1 VEIDDAALA
10 RLEALVGEAKPQSD
24 DVVVTRPQRVA
35 IMGIP
40 RSGSTWLHQTLS
52 HTAGV
57 SSVREPDNTDHF
69 PAALRAL
76 RGIGIH
82 PLVASDDECQQLR
95 RCFDAA
101 FGSPVRWSK
110 SRASIGKRLMRPYGG
125 ALRRVMVDTAPVKI
139 PLRLR
144 TAALISPPGSSPQQT
159 PTRLVKTVHMALS
172 MEWFIKNYAP
182 TIVVT
187 RRNPLDVLASWI
199 SLDINPVGIEWTRLC
214 RPEISEWLDQR
225 GLPQQPNVHRE
236 SLTAMAWVIGVLM
249 SGIAEAI
256 VDHPEIVIADHEI
269 LCRDPVGEMRH
280 VARQLGLI
288 WTPEAEE
295 FLHSRNRPGAGYDV
309 RRVAAKVPGSWREKL
324 DPDVVATAR
333 AMFVQ
338 FPWTARYADIVG

>member
-1 VEIDDAALA
+1 MEIDDAALE
-10 RLEALVGEAKPQSD
+10 RLQALVGEAQPQTD
-24 DVVVTRPQRVA
+24 DVVVPRPRRVA
-35 IMGIP
+35 IMGLP
-40 RSGSTWLHQTLS
+40 RSGSTWLHGTLS
-52 HTAGV
+52 RTEGV
-57 SSVREPDNTDHF
+57 SSVLEPDNTDHF

-82 PLVASDDECQQLR
+82 PFIAADDECRQLR

-101 FGSPVRWSK
+101 FGSPVWFSERR
-110 SRASIGKRLMRPYGG
+110 RAIGQKLMRPYGG
-125 ALRRVMVDTAPVKI
+125 ALWRVMVDTAPSEI

-144 TAALISPPGSSPQQT
+144 TAALVSPPGSSSQQT

-182 TIVVT
+182 SIVVT

-199 SLDINPVGIEWTRLC
+199 SLDINPVGIEWSRLC
-214 RPEISEWLDQR
+214 GPEISDWLDQR

-236 SLTAMAWVIGVLM
+236 SVTARTWVIGVLM

-256 VDHPEIVIADHEI
+256 VNHPEIVIADHEI
-269 LCRDPVGEMRH
+269 LCRDPVGEMRY
-280 VARQLGLI
+280 VARQLGLV

-295 FLHSRNRPGAGYDV
+295 FLHSQNKPGEGYAV

-324 DPDVVATAR
+324 DPEVVAEAR
-333 AMFVQ
+333 AMFVR
-338 FPWTARYADIVG
+338 FPWTARYPDIAG

>member
-10 RLEALVGEAKPQSD
+10 RLHALAGEALAPIETP
-24 DVVVTRPQRVA
+24 VVPRPQRVA

-40 RSGSTWLHQTLS
+40 RSGSTWLLGTLS
-52 HTAGV
+52 RTAGV
-57 SSVREPDNTDHF
+57 SSLREPDNTDHF
-69 PAALRAL
+69 PAALRAQ

-82 PLVASDDECQQLR
+82 PLIAPDDNCRQLR
-95 RCFDAA
+95 RCFDTA
-101 FGSPVRWSK
+101 FGSPVWFSERR
-110 SRASIGKRLMRPYGG
+110 RAIGQKLIRPYGG
-125 ALRRVMVDTAPVKI
+125 YQRRVMIDTVPSKI

-172 MEWFIKNYAP
+172 VEWMIKNYAP
-182 TIVVT
+182 SIVVT
-187 RRNPLDVLASWI
+187 RRNPMDVLASWI
-199 SLDINPVGIEWTRLC
+199 SLDINPVGISWSWLC
-214 RPEISEWLDQR
+214 GPQISDWLDQR

-256 VDHPEIVIADHEI
+256 VEHPEIVIADHEI

-309 RRVAAKVPGSWREKL
+309 QRIAAKVPGSWREKL
-324 DPDVVATAR
+324 DPEAVATAR